1 MENHFITRSTF
12 YGENPIQIPIYNTE
26 KDLIIDIEC
35 KSQIPLQC
43 AIRYRKN
50 MIYKIV
56 WRGFHQ
62 KPDETFSYK
71 TKDGRIFIYVQ
82 KCYSRGLGTTTDK
95 ELEIVI

>member
-1 MENHFITRSTF
+1 MENHYITRSSF
-12 YGENPIQIPIYNTE
+12 YGENPIQIP
-26 KDLIIDIEC
+26 
-35 KSQIPLQC
+35 

-56 WRGFHQ
+56 WRGLHQ

-71 TKDGRIFIYVQ
+71 KIDGRTFIYVQ
-82 KCYSRGLGTTTDK
+82 KYYSRGLGTTTDK

>member
-50 MIYKIV
+50 MIYKI
-56 WRGFHQ
+56 
-62 KPDETFSYK
+62 
-71 TKDGRIFIYVQ
+71 I
-82 KCYSRGLGTTTDK
+82 
-95 ELEIVI
+95 

>member
-1 MENHFITRSTF
+1 MENHYITRSSF

-26 KDLIIDIEC
+26 KDLIINCETR
-35 KSQIPLQC
+35 IPLQC

-56 WRGFHQ
+56 WRGLHQ

-71 TKDGRIFIYVQ
+71 KIDGRTFIYVQ
-82 KCYSRGLGTTTDK
+82 KYYSRGLGTTTDK